1 MLYFTAYFG
10 PTNSRGSR
18 IRVRNLGEEW
28 GSRQSRFASY
38 SYAAPCPHAQAVA
51 DVTGHPYDRVERL
64 GSTDDGRGYV
74 FRIVD

>member
-18 IRVRNLGEEW
+18 IRVRNLGHTW
-28 GSRQSRFASY
+28 GERQARFASY
-38 SYAAPCPHAQAVA
+38 SYAARDPHAQAVA
-51 DVTGHPYDRVERL
+51 DVTGHPLDNVECL